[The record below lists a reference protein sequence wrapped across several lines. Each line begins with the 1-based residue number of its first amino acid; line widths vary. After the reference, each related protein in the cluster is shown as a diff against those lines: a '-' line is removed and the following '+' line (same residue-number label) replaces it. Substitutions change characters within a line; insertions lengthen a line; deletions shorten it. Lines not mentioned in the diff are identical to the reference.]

1 MTAASHPNPPMMAR
15 KNRMMKTVLR
25 LFLAIARYNAGP

>member
-1 MTAASHPNPPMMAR
+1 MMAR

-25 LFLAIARYNAGP
+25 LFLAIARYNADP